1 MSLANLQQMGNQSSP
16 YGGVALGHAPQ
27 QPAMGLGP
35 NRYIPPTF
43 NYGSNGQGS
52 RPNYTQMDWNQMQAH
67 YLPNMTNQ
75 GGTANTYMQQLQQ
88 MLGNFGQQYGG
99 LNRQPQMPNFG
110 SYNPGFGGPTSYY
123 DQQRGGGRA
132 YAGGSPNFDET
143 ATGMDINL
151 DARVGP
157 DGRVYG
163 RNSNNEWGPETGGRG
178 GYGGGGR
185 RGGMGQMPQ
194 FNPYMLMQNGLRGMD
209 FNEMFDPRF
218 AALFGGNRF
227 GSRTPNGPKP
237 QTQLIDGQYASGG
250 KPGASG
256 GKPGG
261 M

>member
-1 MSLANLQQMGNQSSP
+1 MSLADLQQMGNQSSP

-67 YLPNMTNQ
+67 YLPNMTNP

-99 LNRQPQMPNFG
+99 PNRQPQMPNFG

-123 DQQRGGGRA
+123 DQQM
-132 YAGGSPNFDET
+132 S
-143 ATGMDINL
+143 
-151 DARVGP
+151 
-157 DGRVYG
+157 
-163 RNSNNEWGPETGGRG
+163 
-178 GYGGGGR
+178 GGGGR
-185 RGGMGQMPQ
+185 GQMPQ
-194 FNPYMLMQNGLRGMD
+194 FNPYMLMRNNMQGMN

-227 GSRTPNGPKP
+227 GSRTPNSQMQQPIKP

-250 KPGASG
+250 KPG
-256 GKPGG
+256 G

>member
-1 MSLANLQQMGNQSSP
+1 MSLADLQQIGNQSSP

-123 DQQRGGGRA
+123 DQQRGGGYDA
-132 YAGGSPNFDET
+132 MSQQPGFDMENYGPGASHEQYARSR
-143 ATGMDINL
+143 M
-151 DARVGP
+151 
-157 DGRVYG
+157 
-163 RNSNNEWGPETGGRG
+163 GGRG
-178 GYGGGGR
+178 T
-185 RGGMGQMPQ
+185 MPQ
-194 FNPYMLMQNGLRGMD
+194 FNPYMLMRNNMQGMD

>member
-1 MSLANLQQMGNQSSP
+1 MSLTYLQQMGNQSGP
-16 YGGVALGHAPQ
+16 YGGVATGHAPQ
-27 QPAMGLGP
+27 QPNMGLGP

-52 RPNYTQMDWNQMQAH
+52 RPDYSRMDWNQMQAH

-88 MLGNFGQQYGG
+88 MLGNFGQQYGSP
-99 LNRQPQMPNFG
+99 NRQPQMPNFG

-123 DQQRGGGRA
+123 DQQQGDDGGGMA
-132 YAGGSPNFDET
+132 YAGGSPGFYDDPRNGGNASRYYYESQQPGFDAGNYGPGVPRGET
-143 ATGMDINL
+143 PWDTQSRM
-151 DARVGP
+151 
-157 DGRVYG
+157 
-163 RNSNNEWGPETGGRG
+163 GGRG
-178 GYGGGGR
+178 T
-185 RGGMGQMPQ
+185 MPQ
-194 FNPYMLMQNGLRGMD
+194 FNPYVLMRNNLQGMN

-227 GSRTPNGPKP
+227 GSRTPNSQMQQPIKP

-250 KPGASG
+250 KPG
-256 GKPGG
+256 G